1 MIAIPS
7 DAASRA
13 AHADVR
19 RLSVVIPVYN
29 ELRTIDELIGRVS
42 DVDVGIDKQI
52 VLVDD
57 YSTDGSREYL
67 RAQEDKSRDG
77 FAFAYHE
84 RNRGKGAALRTGFG
98 LAEGDLTIVQ
108 DADLEYDP
116 AEYPQLLAPILS
128 GAADVVYGSRFMHG
142 PQSEAW
148 HTFGNR
154 ALTRVSNL
162 LTGLSLTDMET
173 CYKVIPTAVLREMRL
188 RSERFGIEP
197 EMTAKLA
204 KRRLRIV
211 EVPIT
216 YSRRRYAEGK
226 KISWKDGF
234 AAVAHIIRFRLAD

>member
-1 MIAIPS
+1 M
-7 DAASRA
+7 
-13 AHADVR
+13 
-19 RLSVVIPVYN
+19 IPVYN
-29 ELRTIDELIGRVS
+29 ELRTIDELIGRVG
-42 DVDVGIDKQI
+42 DVDIGIDKQI

-57 YSTDGSREYL
+57 CSTDGSREYL
-67 RAQEDKSRDG
+67 RAKEDKGQDG
-77 FAFAYHE
+77 FAFAYHD

-98 LAEGDLTIVQ
+98 IADGDLTIVQ

-116 AEYPQLLAPILS
+116 SEYPRLLEPILS
-128 GAADVVYGSRFMHG
+128 GAADVVYGSRFLHG
-142 PQSEAW
+142 AQSEAW
-148 HTFGNR
+148 HTFGNH

-162 LTGLSLTDMET
+162 FTGLNLTDMET
-173 CYKVIPTAVLREMRL
+173 CYKLIPTAVLRDMPL

-204 KRRLRIV
+204 KRGLRIM

-226 KISWKDGF
+226 KINWKDGV